1 MTNSQPPFKPSKP
14 QHSSA
19 IAPVDEI
26 AVHLSKHVTPA
37 DSADNLPSLPEYLSL
52 SLAATTPVD
61 QANTD
66 ESGRASVAGNDR
78 TQRMVAKLREFGSAI
93 RGLTESRFTHS
104 KNVSSESR
112 RRFSSDPR
120 DDVRLKWA
128 DESNP
133 WWHFDVEA
141 RMVERETLWITEKL
155 AELFQIHLKPVW
167 WDRFVEGVHD
177 FLSMIANELI
187 RPVWRF
193 FTAPIAAM
201 INFLGGLDWPWNFE
215 LRGPNV
221 SYRQSPLRRLVFDN
235 RLEPSVVERLWNDP
249 DELLD
254 AGQTVAQHDY
264 GSVARVPVQ
273 ALESNGQLLKS
284 SVGLFHRFNLR
295 SMPHTLSRLLLFT
308 RASRAWTYGR
318 ELHAFGIGVARPLAM
333 VEDRI
338 GPLRFR
344 SFVLTEAVE
353 GMPLPEFL
361 ETTPLN
367 SGELDQLARQF
378 ARIWHTL
385 GERRIV
391 HGALTA
397 SNFLVTPERQLR
409 LLNLDSCWRHWFD
422 VTYLHRRD
430 CDWLRFM
437 KSWRGDPRISAAFR
451 AAVACY
457 FDETVAVRDIRQQRP
472 AMQFQR
478 AA

>member
-1 MTNSQPPFKPSKP
+1 MTNPQPPFKSSKP
-14 QHSSA
+14 LHSPASA
-19 IAPVDEI
+19 PLDEI
-26 AVHLSKHVTPA
+26 AVHLSRHVTHTETA
-37 DSADNLPSLPEYLSL
+37 DSLPSLPEYLSL
-52 SLAATTPVD
+52 SSAAPKPVVP
-61 QANTD
+61 ANID
-66 ESGRASVAGNDR
+66 ETGHASVAGNNR
-78 TQRMVAKLREFGSAI
+78 TQRMVAKLREIGSAI
-93 RGLTESRFTHS
+93 RGLTESRFTRS
-104 KNVSSESR
+104 REASLESR
-112 RRFSSDPR
+112 RRFSSDPL

-141 RMVERETLWITEKL
+141 RMVEHETLWITEKL
-155 AELFQIHLKPVW
+155 LELFQIHLKPVW
-167 WDRFVEGVHD
+167 WDRCLEGIHD

-193 FTAPIAAM
+193 FTAPIAAV
-201 INFLGGLDWPWNFE
+201 IHLLGGIDWPWNFE

-235 RLEPSVVERLWNDP
+235 RLEPSVVERLWTDP
-249 DELLD
+249 DEFLESGL
-254 AGQTVAQHDY
+254 TVTQHDY
-264 GSVARVPVQ
+264 GAIARVPVQ
-273 ALESNGQLLKS
+273 TPETSGHFLKT

-333 VEDRI
+333 VEERI
-338 GPLRFR
+338 GPLRLR
-344 SFVLTEAVE
+344 SFLLTEAIE

-361 ETTPLN
+361 KKTPLS

-378 ARIWHTL
+378 AHLWHTL

-391 HGALTA
+391 HGALNA
-397 SNFLVTPERQLR
+397 SNFLVTPDRQLR
-409 LLNLDSCWRHWFD
+409 LLNLDSSWRHWFD
-422 VTYLHRRD
+422 VTFLHRRD
-430 CDWLRFM
+430 RDWLRFM
-437 KSWRGDPRISAAFR
+437 RSWRADPRISAAFR

-457 FDETVAVRDIRQQRP
+457 FDEAGAVGDVQQQRP